1 MADRRAL
8 RCYRPFRLGVSP
20 SAEGWTIVAV
30 AIVAAVVVALL
41 LVFIVIYN
49 QLVRARF
56 AVNNAWAQIDVQLKR
71 RFDLVPNLVSTVQG
85 YAAHERLLF
94 ETVTQLRALAMQTQ
108 APAAQGQLQSQLQ
121 SALRGIFAVA
131 EQYPDLKASA
141 NFLELQEQLSDT
153 ENRIAFA
160 RQFYNDAV
168 YGYNRRVSVFPSN
181 VVAEMMGF
189 RLREFFQADVA
200 PTTPVP
206 VSFGA

>member
-1 MADRRAL
+1 MM
-8 RCYRPFRLGVSP
+8 
-20 SAEGWTIVAV
+20 VAV
-30 AIVAAVVVALL
+30 AVVAAVVVGLL
-41 LVFIVIYN
+41 LAFIVIYN
-49 QLVRARF
+49 QLVRVRF
-56 AVNNAWAQIDVQLKR
+56 AVKNAWAQIDVQLKR

-94 ETVTQLRALAMQTQ
+94 ETVTQLRAMAMQT
-108 APAAQGQLQSQLQ
+108 PGPTAQGQLQSQLL
-121 SALRGIFAVA
+121 SALNGVFAVA
-131 EQYPDLKASA
+131 EQYPVLKASA

-168 YGYNRRVSVFPSN
+168 FGYNRRVSVFPSN
-181 VVAEMMGF
+181 VVAGIMGF

-200 PTTPVP
+200 QTGPVP